1 MTPASYLFLCGDVQ
15 VRLGFVK
22 EKVLI
27 YVAAGF
33 VARTGV
39 VRLWLAWQ
47 MYLCK
52 ERTIDTEKPAIKE
65 SSTGQ
70 DTSVIFT
77 DHTKPPQP
85 VPRTWATPDIVSKPS
100 TNGLQAA

>member
-39 VRLWLAWQ
+39 VRLSLARWQ
-47 MYLCK
+47 MYLGK
-52 ERTIDTEKPAIKE
+52 ERTIDTEKPAINQ

-77 DHTKPPQP
+77 DHTKPPQL
-85 VPRTWATPDIVSKPS
+85 VPRTWAAPDNVSTP
-100 TNGLQAA
+100 N

>member
-39 VRLWLAWQ
+39 VRLWLGWQ

-52 ERTIDTEKPAIKE
+52 ERTIDTEKE

-77 DHTKPPQP
+77 DDFCRFKAWQQQQGSFTF
-85 VPRTWATPDIVSKPS
+85 IVLK
-100 TNGLQAA
+100 TVINHI